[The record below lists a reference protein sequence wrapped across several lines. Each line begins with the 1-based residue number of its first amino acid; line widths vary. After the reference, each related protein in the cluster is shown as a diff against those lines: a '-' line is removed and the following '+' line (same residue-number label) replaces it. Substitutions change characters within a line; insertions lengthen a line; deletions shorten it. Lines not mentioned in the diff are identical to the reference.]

1 MGGGNFA
8 ASFAAA
14 HGGRVLTKKNA
25 QILFAIFVFLGAIF
39 IGQPVAQTLGNKI
52 TPPLKN
58 SLTMNSFVESTLN
71 EVKRLEFERRHNARR
86 G

>member
-1 MGGGNFA
+1 MIKYSLLRIIVNLFALNMGGGHLA

-52 TPPLKN
+52 PPPLK
-58 SLTMNSFVESTLN
+58 SLLTMNSFVETL
-71 EVKRLEFERRHNARR
+71 
-86 G
+86 